1 MGKYECS
8 AAIVG
13 GSELEKE
20 PGQLLPKFATKKK
33 LLYLQFLN
41 EKEQQKYFQK

>member
-20 PGQLLPKFATKKK
+20 PGQLLPKFATKK
-33 LLYLQFLN
+33 N
-41 EKEQQKYFQK
+41 YFIYNF